1 MADNAPKDKLNLKQI
16 FGCVDMNYKG
26 AWNEFSDEEKKTLLA
41 TKKNKPRKYRAF
53 RAK

>member
-26 AWNEFSDEEKKTLLA
+26 AWNEFSDEEKKRKEERTKLLL
-41 TKKNKPRKYRAF
+41 
-53 RAK
+53 